1 MYYGNSCMTASTQ
14 NPTLVWDANYRGVWH
29 LSQNPAGTAP
39 QMRDSTAN
47 AYNGTAVGSFVAGD
61 QQAAVI
67 NGGLNFDNGTND
79 EIQIAAAA
87 LGTTSVT
94 VSAWIRV
101 KSFTETTFSAGPGNL
116 GAVAFSTRDVDCDVS
131 PTLVVSPASG
141 GAGTQNGLVFCNDS
155 CGIAMGAKGAT
166 AISTGTWYYAVGT
179 FSRTGTGNFA
189 GNWNVYLNGA
199 QNNGATNNFNFAGT
213 ATGIFTGASWR
224 LANNPQWPNTSV
236 QTSNIILD
244 EVRVSNTVR
253 SAGWILT
260 EYRNQNAPGTFY
272 TVGAELNN

>member
-1 MYYGNSCMTASTQ
+1 MTASTQ
-14 NPTLVWDANYRGVWH
+14 NVTGVWDANYRGVWH
-29 LSQNPAGTAP
+29 LIQNPTGTAP

-67 NGGLNFDNGTND
+67 NGGINFDSINND

-101 KSFTETTFSAGPGNL
+101 KSFTETTFSAGSANL
-116 GAVAFSTRDVDCDVS
+116 GAVVFSTRNVDGNVS

-141 GAGTQNGLVFCNDS
+141 GAGTQNGLVFCNDT
-155 CGIAMGAKGAT
+155 CNIAMGAKGS
-166 AISTGTWYYAVGT
+166 AIALNTWYYAVGT
-179 FSRTGTGNFA
+179 FSRTGTAPFA

-199 QNNGATNNFNFAGT
+199 QNNASTNNFNFAGT
-213 ATGIFTGASWR
+213 ATGNFTGATWR
-224 LANNPQWPNTSV
+224 LGNNAQWPNF
-236 QTSNIILD
+236 SNVILD

-260 EYRNQNAPGTFY
+260 EYRNQNAPASFY
-272 TVGAELNN
+272 SVGLEQN